1 MLVYYVKEQVE
12 RGVITIEYIQSE
24 KNVADI
30 LTKGIFGRDFVYK
43 RQKILGLQVGEVEV
57 QEATRPQPKSDLD
70 IRGSINIDELI

>member
-30 LTKGIFGRDFVYK
+30 LTKGIFGV
-43 RQKILGLQVGEVEV
+43 QAPEVVGLASG
-57 QEATRPQPKSDLD
+57 RS
-70 IRGSINIDELI
+70 